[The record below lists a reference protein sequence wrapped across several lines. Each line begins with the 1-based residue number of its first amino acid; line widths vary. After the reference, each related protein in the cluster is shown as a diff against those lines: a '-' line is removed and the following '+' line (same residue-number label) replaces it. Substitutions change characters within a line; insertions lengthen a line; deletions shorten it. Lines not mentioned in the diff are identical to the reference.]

1 MRLLLVI
8 LAGLCW
14 MIGLSPIAAAHEV
27 NPAFL
32 ELTETEFG
40 QFDVVWKQPIKDGR
54 RLKLDP
60 VFPEDCEA
68 SPIALEG
75 AVGAVV
81 SRWTLSCALNEGEI
95 RVDGLDRTL
104 TDVFVQIHRI
114 DGSVASVVL
123 KPAAAA
129 FELGE
134 ETSSAPL
141 LAYFRIGVDH
151 IIFGYDHLLFVLGLC
166 LLVRP
171 SQLLLTVTAF
181 TVAHSI
187 TLGLSTL
194 AGITLPGPPVESV
207 IALSL
212 ILLARE
218 AITLQRG
225 GRSLTSQYPWAIAFG
240 FGLIHG
246 FGFAGALADIGLPK
260 DQEIWALLLFNLGV
274 EAGQVAFVIALA
286 VLAAGLTYV
295 ARNWLSRGKIAAA
308 YLVGVSGTIW
318 LVERVVAF

>member
-1 MRLLLVI
+1 
-8 LAGLCW
+8 

-32 ELTETEFG
+32 ELTETESG

-60 VFPEDCEA
+60 VFPEDCET

-171 SQLLLTVTAF
+171 AQLLLTVTAF

>member
-1 MRLLLVI
+1 LRLLLVI

>member
-32 ELTETEFG
+32 ELTETESG

-60 VFPEDCEA
+60 VFPEDCES

-75 AVGAVV
+75 AVGAIV

-171 SQLLLTVTAF
+171 AQLLLTVTAF

>member
-32 ELTETEFG
+32 ELTETESG

-60 VFPEDCEA
+60 VFPEDCES

-75 AVGAVV
+75 AVGAIV

-171 SQLLLTVTAF
+171 AQLLLTVTAF

-225 GRSLTSQYPWAIAFG
+225 GRSLTSQYSWAIAFG
-240 FGLIHG
+240 FGLVHG

>member
-114 DGSVASVVL
+114 DGRVASVVL